1 MARSSPPV
9 DAEAA
14 VAPAPAP
21 RRVVGRLWNGIG
33 PYLVSNRRRMVVFTV
48 ASTLGGLVE
57 SALLYLVVRLATAL
71 AAGDESVSTSFG
83 PIPEADLA
91 ISEVFVV
98 AFAMVAVLVALSVVQ
113 ASLAARMSEVALTN
127 ARSRTFDAFMA
138 AEWDVQARERAGHLQ
153 ELLTTHVKRVA
164 QGVLALTD
172 GITASVSFLAF
183 LVSAVLISPVA
194 ATTIL
199 AGVVVLY
206 LVLRPLI
213 SLTRTRSQAHA
224 ASNTRYAVSVAQTV
238 ELSREIRAFDV
249 GETVRA
255 EVADEADE
263 AARLGTATRLLGKL
277 SPKLYQSAALLLV
290 VAGMAGVHA
299 ADVGDVGDLGA
310 VVLLLVRALTY
321 SQGLQAAIQQANEVA
336 PYIEVLGARESL
348 YASRRGR
355 DGTEALE
362 PVRSVAVAG
371 LSFAYDVEEPVL
383 VDLGFEVGAGET
395 IGIVGPSGSGKS
407 TLVQLLL
414 RLRNPDTGRYEV
426 NGAAASSYRSSSWYG
441 QVAFVPQDN
450 QLLTATVADNIRFHR
465 PLTEGQ
471 VERAA
476 RLAHLHD
483 EIVALPEGYATVVGS
498 GAKDLSGGQRQRL
511 GLARA
516 LAGSPSVLVL
526 DEPTSALDMRSES
539 LVQQTLDEL
548 HGTVTMFIVAHR
560 LSTIGRCNRIMV
572 LREGRLE
579 AFDEPEVLA
588 RTNDFYREALR
599 LSQLP

>member
-1 MARSSPPV
+1 MARSSPLL
-9 DAEAA
+9 DTEATIP
-14 VAPAPAP
+14 PALPPP
-21 RRVVGRLWNGIG
+21 RAFGRLWRRIG
-33 PYLVSNRRRMVVFTV
+33 PYLVSNRRRMVLFTI

-57 SALLYLVVRLATAL
+57 AGLLYLVVRLATAL
-71 AAGDESVSTSFG
+71 AAGEEVVSTSLG
-83 PIPEADLA
+83 PMPEAELA
-91 ISEVFVV
+91 VVEVFAV
-98 AFAMVAVLVALSVVQ
+98 AFALVVVLVALAVAQ
-113 ASLAARMSEVALTN
+113 ATLAARMSEVALTN
-127 ARSRTFDAFMA
+127 ARSRTFDAFMRA
-138 AEWDVQARERAGHLQ
+138 DWDLQARERAGHLQ

-213 SLTRTRSQAHA
+213 SLTRTRSRAHA

-238 ELSREIRAFDV
+238 DLSREIRAFDV

-255 EVADEADE
+255 EVAEQADE

-290 VAGMAGVHA
+290 VAGMAGVYA
-299 ADVGDVGDLGA
+299 AGVSDVGDLGA

-336 PYIEVLGARESL
+336 PYVDVLGSRESL
-348 YASRRGR
+348 YASRAGH
-355 DGTEALE
+355 DGTETLE
-362 PVRSVAVAG
+362 PVRSVAVERLGFSYDAG
-371 LSFAYDVEEPVL
+371 EPVL
-383 VDLGFEVGAGET
+383 VDLGFEVDAGET

-414 RLRNPDTGRYEV
+414 RLRDPGTGSYGV
-426 NGAAASSYRSSSWYG
+426 NGAEASSYSSRSWYA

-450 QLLTATVADNIRFHR
+450 QLLAASVADNIRFHR
-465 PLTEGQ
+465 PLTGDQ

-483 EIVALPEGYATVVGS
+483 EIVALPQDYDTVVGS

-516 LAGSPSVLVL
+516 LAGSPSVLIL
-526 DEPTSALDMRSES
+526 DEPTSALDMRSEA
-539 LVQQTLDEL
+539 LVQQTLEEL
-548 HGTVTMFIVAHR
+548 RGTVTMFIVAHR
-560 LSTIGRCNRIMV
+560 LSTLGRCNRIMV
-572 LREGRLE
+572 LRDGRLDG
-579 AFDEPEVLA
+579 FDEPDVLA
-588 RTNDFYREALR
+588 RTNGFYQEALR
-599 LSQLP
+599 LSRLP